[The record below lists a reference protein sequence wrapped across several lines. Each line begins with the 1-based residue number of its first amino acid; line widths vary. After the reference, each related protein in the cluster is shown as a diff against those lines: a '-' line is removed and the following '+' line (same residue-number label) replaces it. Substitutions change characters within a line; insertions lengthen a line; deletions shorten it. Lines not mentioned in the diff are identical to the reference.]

1 MVWKPWQKSIT
12 DCRSRNARQGK
23 QCGHEIDFESL
34 PSVLSKI
41 HNMPAPTTPLQDKN
55 SDMLTGAMPVIG
67 PDLVTPQ
74 EKQKDEVFCKQLV
87 DRALLHGPNRRLKE
101 LAQVFGVAREFIA
114 GFRAL
119 HFVGP
124 CITVFGSARF
134 EENHPY
140 YKLAREMGAAIA
152 NLGFTVMT
160 GGGPGIMEAANRG
173 AKDVGGRSVGCNITL
188 PFEQKHN
195 VYLDRWVTFD
205 YFFVR
210 KVMLSKYSYGFIIM
224 PGGFG
229 TLDEMFEALT
239 LIQTRKVRNFPVVVM
254 GLEFWAEMRAL
265 INHMVKGSTI
275 SPEDIDLICW
285 TDSVEEAIS
294 HLHEK
299 AVKQFGLCH
308 DAIPSSS
315 ILLGEKSL

>member
-1 MVWKPWQKSIT
+1 
-12 DCRSRNARQGK
+12 
-23 QCGHEIDFESL
+23 
-34 PSVLSKI
+34 
-41 HNMPAPTTPLQDKN
+41 MPVPTTPLQDKN
-55 SDMLTGAMPVIG
+55 SDAPSGPMPVTG
-67 PDLVTPQ
+67 SQVVTP
-74 EKQKDEVFCKQLV
+74 EERREDAAFSGQLV

-101 LAQVFGVAREFIA
+101 LGQIFGVAWEFLA

-140 YKLAREMGAAIA
+140 YVLARRMGAAIA
-152 NLGFTVMT
+152 NMGFTVMT

-173 AKDVGGRSVGCNITL
+173 AKDVGGRSVGCNIRL

-195 VYLDRWVTFD
+195 PYLDRWVTMD

-254 GLEFWAEMRAL
+254 GTEFWAEMRSL
-265 INHMVKGSTI
+265 IDHMVKGSTI
-275 SPEDIDLICW
+275 SPEDLDLICW
-285 TDSVEEAIS
+285 TDSVEEAVA
-294 HLHEK
+294 HLQEK
-299 AVKQFGLCH
+299 AVKQFGLRR
-308 DAIPSSS
+308 DSIPSSS